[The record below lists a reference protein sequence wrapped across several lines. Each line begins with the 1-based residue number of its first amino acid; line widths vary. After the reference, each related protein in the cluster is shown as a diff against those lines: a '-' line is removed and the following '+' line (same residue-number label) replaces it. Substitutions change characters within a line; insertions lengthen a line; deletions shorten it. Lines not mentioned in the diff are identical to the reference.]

1 MTRHEVDLRER
12 VRRLPG
18 MERLLPALEGLPP
31 TYLVGGAVRDLLRG
45 ADAVDL
51 DLAVEGD
58 ARSVGRALADR
69 LGGVAREHERFGT
82 ATVRAGE
89 LVFDL
94 ATTRRETYQEPGAL
108 PRVEAAALDEDLG
121 RRDFAINATAVG
133 LTGDDLGHLY
143 DPRGG
148 IADLEEG
155 VVRVLHDGSFIDDP
169 TRLLRAVRYEV
180 RLGFRMDSR
189 TEDLARSAAAGGALR
204 TVSGARVRD
213 ELMDLLG
220 EPEAPAGVERMH
232 ELGLD
237 RALHPALD
245 ADPELAASASLGAAA
260 IGGDRGLATLAAL
273 CSAAPQ
279 RLDGWLSDLH
289 LTSEERDAV
298 ARAARVAPRLAAE
311 LREREHQPSELRALL
326 GREPLLSLAL
336 ALAMRAPSEPILR
349 WVTKL
354 RSVRLEITGDDLLAA
369 GVPEGPA
376 LGRALDE
383 TLDRKLDGFV
393 SGREEELEAA
403 LAVARQA
410 AR

>member
-45 ADAVDL
+45 AEAVDL

>member
-1 MTRHEVDLRER
+1 MTRHELDLRER